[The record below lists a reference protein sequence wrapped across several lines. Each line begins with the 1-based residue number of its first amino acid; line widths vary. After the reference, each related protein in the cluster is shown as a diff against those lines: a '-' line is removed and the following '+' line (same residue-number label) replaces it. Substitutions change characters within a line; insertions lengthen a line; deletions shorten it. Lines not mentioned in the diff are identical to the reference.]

1 MIAPGTLKLR
11 PTSDQLRETLFN
23 VIGPAIHG
31 AVFLDVFAGTGA
43 VGIEAISRGA
53 REVIFIEKHR
63 ATAAA
68 LIRRNLTAFKIEAEI
83 CEEDWR
89 RALRK
94 LAGRGVKAD
103 FIFADPPYAD
113 FGALEEV
120 LIFANE
126 RELLSPEGLVIT
138 EHAKRAELPEE
149 VGKLRRR
156 RLLTQG
162 DSALEFF
169 GR

>member
-23 VIGPAIHG
+23 VIGPAIEG
-31 AVFLDVFAGTGA
+31 SVFIDVFAGTGA

-68 LIRRNLTAFKIEAEI
+68 LIRRNLTAFKIDAEI
-83 CEEDWR
+83 CEEDWQS
-89 RALRK
+89 AFQK
-94 LAGRGVKAD
+94 LTGRGVKAD
-103 FIFADPPYAD
+103 FIFADPPYAG
-113 FGALEEV
+113 FGALQEV
-120 LIFANE
+120 LQFVGE
-126 RELLSPEGLVIT
+126 SELLSPGGLVIA
-138 EHAKRAELPEE
+138 EHAKRNEMPEQL
-149 VGKLRRR
+149 GSLRKRRKL
-156 RLLTQG
+156 LQG
-162 DSALEFF
+162 DSALEFY